1 VSHTAIRPLSLS
13 DVVVVKQFCVCALQ
27 LDVIRRC
34 GHSHEFFF
42 LELGRSSMTGPGE
55 LWLQVEDTVIAQNMH
70 EAILK

>member
-1 VSHTAIRPLSLS
+1 MCMLV
-13 DVVVVKQFCVCALQ
+13 Q

-42 LELGRSSMTGPGE
+42 LELGRSAVTGPGE